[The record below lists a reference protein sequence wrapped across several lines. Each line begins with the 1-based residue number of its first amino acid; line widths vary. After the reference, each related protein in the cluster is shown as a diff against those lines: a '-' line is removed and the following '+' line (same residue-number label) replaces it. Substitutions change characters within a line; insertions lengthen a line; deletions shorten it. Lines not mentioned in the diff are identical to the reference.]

1 MYRGSVPNVFS
12 HSRSGLEMNPGPLSD
27 RRCSGG
33 RCSNAA
39 RRLQSMIPLLMKVFI
54 NVGDEERKK
63 IALFQILV
71 LVAKI
76 PPYCKQQLLRQKYYF
91 FWIVPSL
98 YFRCAALEV
107 SESFHHVVRTPH
119 CDLFYEAL
127 EKLSISDPERCLP
140 FFD

>member
-1 MYRGSVPNVFS
+1 
-12 HSRSGLEMNPGPLSD
+12 
-27 RRCSGG
+27 
-33 RCSNAA
+33 
-39 RRLQSMIPLLMKVFI
+39 MIPLLMKVFI

-119 CDLFYEAL
+119 CDLCYEAL
-127 EKLSISDPERCLP
+127 EKIKHLGFRERLAFFRLKHHAEKESDQVLVRWGFSYLDAP
-140 FFD
+140 